1 MIVHMSS
8 DEALGAGAA
17 DDKRIGLV
25 IHPRNDVSGSLDRA
39 TRWAGAHG
47 ITVLGQ
53 VADAGRLPPGVAP
66 VGDDEF
72 ADRVHGVLSLGGDGT
87 MLGALRL
94 VAARPVPVL
103 GVNHGNLG
111 FLTEVAP
118 RELEEALSRL
128 LAGEFSVEVRGA
140 LRVAADGDADELTAF
155 NDMVLRTTGRGAT
168 AVDLTVGE
176 DHFGRYRADALIV
189 ATPTGSTAYNYA
201 AGGPVVSPSNHAMIV
216 TPVAPMAGI
225 GRTLV
230 LGPDEPVVLRPE
242 PGSPAELDAD
252 GAVRRPVPAG
262 AQVRIDYV
270 PDAAHI
276 VRFDPAR
283 HARRNRVQLSL
294 LDLPLR
300 PDQLLDL
307 VPADIRERH
316 RLRAGGEA
324 D

>member
-1 MIVHMSS
+1 VS
-8 DEALGAGAA
+8 APAAGTAV
-17 DDKRIGLV
+17 DRTVGLV
-25 IHPRNDVSGSLDRA
+25 VHPRNDVSGSIDRA
-39 TRWAGAHG
+39 LTWAREHG
-47 ITVLGQ
+47 VTVLGR
-53 VADAGRLPPGVAP
+53 ATDRDRLPAGVTP
-66 VGDDEF
+66 VEDDEF
-72 ADRVHGVLSLGGDGT
+72 VERVQGVLSLGGDGT

-111 FLTEVAP
+111 FLAEVAP

-128 LAGEFSVEVRGA
+128 VTGRFSVEVRGA
-140 LRVAADGDADELTAF
+140 LRVAADDDGAELTAF

-176 DHFGRYRADALIV
+176 DHIGRYRADALIV

-201 AGGPVVSPSNHAMIV
+201 AGGPVVSPSAQAVIV

-225 GRTLV
+225 GRALV

-242 PGSPAELDAD
+242 AGSPAVLDAD
-252 GAVRRPVPAG
+252 GAVTRPVPAG
-262 AQVRIDYV
+262 TGIRIDYL
-270 PDAAHI
+270 PDAAQI
-276 VRFDPAR
+276 VRFDPTR

-307 VPADIRERH
+307 VPADIRIERT
-316 RLRAGGEA
+316 RRAAEEHDRPAG
-324 D
+324 

>member
-1 MIVHMSS
+1 VTVPIGGS
-8 DEALGAGAA
+8 A
-17 DDKRIGLV
+17 DDEPIGLV
-25 IHPRNDVSGSLDRA
+25 LHPRNDVSGSLDRA
-39 TRWAGAHG
+39 MTWARAHG
-47 ITVLGQ
+47 IVLLGR
-53 VADAGRLPPGVAP
+53 ATDRDRLPPGITP
-66 VGDDEF
+66 VEDDEF
-72 ADRVHGVLSLGGDGT
+72 VERVAGVLSLGGDGT
-87 MLGALRL
+87 MLGAMRL

-168 AVDLTVGE
+168 SVDLTVGD

-225 GRTLV
+225 ARTLV

-242 PGSPAELDAD
+242 PGPAAELDAD
-252 GAVRRPVPAG
+252 GAVRRAVPAG
-262 AQVRIDYV
+262 APVRID
-270 PDAAHI
+270 
-276 VRFDPAR
+276 
-283 HARRNRVQLSL
+283 
-294 LDLPLR
+294 
-300 PDQLLDL
+300 
-307 VPADIRERH
+307 
-316 RLRAGGEA
+316 
-324 D
+324 

>member
-1 MIVHMSS
+1 MT
-8 DEALGAGAA
+8 AA
-17 DDKRIGLV
+17 TGPVDRTVGLV
-25 IHPRNDVSGSLDRA
+25 VHPRNDVSGSVGRA
-39 TRWAGAHG
+39 LAWAAEHG
-47 ITVLGQ
+47 VAVLGRA
-53 VADAGRLPPGVAP
+53 ADRDRLPDAVVP
-66 VGDDEF
+66 VDDDEF
-72 ADRVHGVLSLGGDGT
+72 VERVQGVLSLGGDGT

-103 GVNHGNLG
+103 GVNHGSLG

-118 RELEEALSRL
+118 RELEDALSRL
-128 LAGEFSVEVRGA
+128 AGGRFSVEVRGA
-140 LRVAADGDADELTAF
+140 LRVAADGDAGELTAF

-189 ATPTGSTAYNYA
+189 STPTGSTAYNYA
-201 AGGPVVSPSNHAMIV
+201 AGGPVVSPSAQAVVV

-225 GRTLV
+225 GRAVV

-242 PGSPAELDAD
+242 PGPDAVLDAD
-252 GAVRRPVPAG
+252 GAETRPVPAG
-262 AQVRIDYV
+262 SSVRIDYR
-270 PDAAHI
+270 PDAAQI
-276 VRFDPAR
+276 VRFDPSR

-307 VPADIRERH
+307 VPADIRDERK
-316 RLRAGGEA
+316 RWLDEERERRGR
-324 D
+324 

>member
-1 MIVHMSS
+1 MHS
-8 DEALGAGAA
+8 DEATGTGVGTTV
-17 DDKRIGLV
+17 GLV
-25 IHPRNDVSGSLDRA
+25 LHPRNDLSSSLDRMLA
-39 TRWAGAHG
+39 WSRAHG
-47 ITVLGQ
+47 IGVLGRA
-53 VADAGRLPPGVAP
+53 ADRDRLPAGVAG
-66 VGDDEF
+66 VDDAEF
-72 ADRVHGVLSLGGDGT
+72 ADRVGGVLSLGGDGT

-118 RELEEALSRL
+118 RELEDALSRL
-128 LAGEFSVEVRGA
+128 LAGRFSVEVRGA
-140 LRVAADGDADELTAF
+140 LRVAADGAADELTAF

-168 AVDLTVGE
+168 AVDLTVGG

-201 AGGPVVSPSNHAMIV
+201 AGGPVVSPSNHAVIV

-230 LGPDEPVVLRPE
+230 LGPDEPVVLKPE
-242 PGSPAELDAD
+242 PGPDAELDAD

-262 AQVRIDYV
+262 AEVRIDYV

-307 VPADIRERH
+307 VPADIRER
-316 RLRAGGEA
+316 RLRQLHDDAQE
-324 D
+324 